1 MGYINLSDA
10 CSRIYVQTGM
20 VNRSQDAEKSARQ
33 LSELLKQPA
42 GYLNNGTEGLMG
54 DVGEY
59 LPTTLAMK
67 DVLNEYT
74 YRTLNARSP
83 VLIVTHSAGNEDAR
97 KALSLGALYGHRYDN
112 LSLISLGS
120 PISASRMQEA
130 AEKSGMHFLGQ
141 VNDWRDPVT
150 YSKTAGT
157 VSLGSFLGG
166 LGYGA
171 VQGSSADVGGGL
183 LGCVLGGILG
193 GIAGGVAGGIP
204 GVAGFYG
211 LQTYHPFDRYLQK
224 PEVQNILFDWQK
236 KQGQ

>member
-74 YRTLNARSP
+74 YRTLNTKTP
-83 VLIVTHSAGNEDAR
+83 ILIVTHSAGNEDAR

-150 YSKTAGT
+150 YSKTFLTALGT
-157 VSLGSFLGG
+157 S
-166 LGYGA
+166 GA
-171 VQGSSADVGGGL
+171 VGAVGAVGAGKSIL
-183 LGCVLGGILG
+183 LGASAGPAGWLMIGGSVT
-193 GIAGGVAGGIP
+193 AGGA
-204 GVAGFYG
+204 A
-211 LQTYHPFDRYLQK
+211 LS
-224 PEVQNILFDWQK
+224 
-236 KQGQ
+236 GQARFANLPPL

>member
-83 VLIVTHSAGNEDAR
+83 VLIVTTAQGM
-97 KALSLGALYGHRYDN
+97 KT
-112 LSLISLGS
+112 
-120 PISASRMQEA
+120 PV
-130 AEKSGMHFLGQ
+130 KSYRLERSM
-141 VNDWRDPVT
+141 
-150 YSKTAGT
+150 
-157 VSLGSFLGG
+157 
-166 LGYGA
+166 
-171 VQGSSADVGGGL
+171 
-183 LGCVLGGILG
+183 
-193 GIAGGVAGGIP
+193 GIAMTI
-204 GVAGFYG
+204 
-211 LQTYHPFDRYLQK
+211 
-224 PEVQNILFDWQK
+224 
-236 KQGQ
+236 

>member
-183 LGCVLGGILG
+183 LGCVLGGI
-193 GIAGGVAGGIP
+193 AGGVAGGIP